1 MAHGLLKSVGFE
13 MKSQVG
19 ESVESSALVSA
30 PRTFCASGHRLDAC
44 VCVCVCSFQLN
55 AEVLSHVPKETEDSL
70 VPKSSLSFSVSCL
83 CVTACFAVRNGDGVL
98 EEAPEGSDE
107 WFVFW

>member
-44 VCVCVCSFQLN
+44 VCVCVLF
-55 AEVLSHVPKETEDSL
+55 PT
-70 VPKSSLSFSVSCL
+70 
-83 CVTACFAVRNGDGVL
+83 
-98 EEAPEGSDE
+98 
-107 WFVFW
+107 

>member
-30 PRTFCASGHRLDAC
+30 PRTFCACGHRLDAC
-44 VCVCVCSFQLN
+44 VCVCVLF
-55 AEVLSHVPKETEDSL
+55 PT
-70 VPKSSLSFSVSCL
+70 
-83 CVTACFAVRNGDGVL
+83 
-98 EEAPEGSDE
+98 
-107 WFVFW
+107 

>member
-1 MAHGLLKSVGFE
+1 MWSPAPWCRLPGLSVP
-13 MKSQVG
+13 V
-19 ESVESSALVSA
+19 VTDWTPAY
-30 PRTFCASGHRLDAC
+30 
-44 VCVCVCSFQLN
+44 VCVCSFQLN
-55 AEVLSHVPKETEDSL
+55 ADVLSHVPRETEDSL

-98 EEAPEGSDE
+98 EEAPERSDE